1 MNVTAQPGAQN
12 LGIAGAFASAT
23 AWGASGVIAK
33 AIDMGGLAVVAYR
46 FWLSTVVFF
55 FFLFLTGRLP
65 SRETYRVALPGGI
78 ALAADVALF
87 FSAVKLT
94 TVANATVLAAMQ
106 PLLMMYLGTRLLGE
120 RVHLRQIL
128 WSIVALTGVGIL
140 VFGSSGQDEWSPL
153 GDLLAVGALI
163 AWTGYLFFSK
173 STQGKVTPLEY
184 TAITGLISAVGAT
197 ILAPLFAQDLSWPAT
212 RDWVLLGAMAF
223 GSGLCAHLLMNWAL
237 TRIPVWLGSTTT
249 LLIPA
254 AATAMAWAWLGES
267 ATAVQVGGIL
277 VTLVAL
283 GALVLAKVGAADG
296 PVISAEPDKTA
307 TEPPAGGSV

>member
-1 MNVTAQPGAQN
+1 LAADPTYGLAVNTSALAGTQK
-12 LGIAGAFASAT
+12 LGIAGAFGSAV

-46 FWLSTVVFF
+46 FWLSTAVFF
-55 FFLFLTGRLP
+55 VFLFLSARMP
-65 SRETYRVALPGGI
+65 SRETFRAALPGGV
-78 ALAADVALF
+78 ALAVDVALF

-120 RVHLRQIL
+120 SVHLRQIL
-128 WSIVALTGVGIL
+128 WSLVALVGVGVL

-153 GDLLAVGALI
+153 GDLLAVGALV

-173 STQGKVTPLEY
+173 ATQGKVTPLEY

-197 ILAPLFAQDLSWPAT
+197 VLAVLFGQDLSWPTA
-212 RDWVLLGAMAF
+212 RSWALLGVMAF

-267 ATAVQVGGIL
+267 ATIVQVSGIL

-283 GALVLAKVGAADG
+283 SALVLAKTGCGGAA
-296 PVISAEPDKTA
+296 
-307 TEPPAGGSV
+307 PAAVVEEG